1 MGKTSF
7 QTLMRQAEMS
17 SALAVEGAKL
27 DFALE
32 LAKLL
37 DRAGMSRSDLAAR
50 LDVTLPMVTKILRGD
65 ANLTIE
71 TMVKA
76 TCAAKGKL
84 HINIAPEASRCRWFE
99 IVATERRR
107 AESMPSLRARS
118 STGAVTSWNLVSGD
132 ETQPLAA

>member
-7 QTLMRQAEMS
+7 QTLMRQAEMA
-17 SALAVEGAKL
+17 SAVAVEGAKL

-50 LDVTLPMVTKILRGD
+50 LEVSLPMVTKILRGD
-65 ANLTIE
+65 TNLTIE

-76 TCAAKGKL
+76 ACAANGKL
-84 HINIAPEASRCRWFE
+84 HINLAPEASRCRWFE
-99 IVATERRR
+99 IVATERQR
-107 AESMPSLRARS
+107 AESMSALRTHAPA
-118 STGAVTSWNLVSGD
+118 GAIKSWKVGSEH
-132 ETQPLAA
+132 ETQSLAA